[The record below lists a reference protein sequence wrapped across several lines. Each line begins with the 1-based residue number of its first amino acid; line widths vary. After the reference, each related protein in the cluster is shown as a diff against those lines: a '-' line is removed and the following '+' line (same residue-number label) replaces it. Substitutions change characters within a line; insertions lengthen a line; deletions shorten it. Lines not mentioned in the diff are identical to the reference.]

1 MQALSRFSSPNSK
14 RVFVGIS
21 KTIFRSDPWRRGKS
35 YAASVPADSF
45 KPQNG
50 QKRISK
56 QARRA
61 LVEVFVE
68 KYRASHE
75 GKFPTA
81 SVVQQEVGG
90 SFYTVREM
98 VQELEYNC
106 KMSPS
111 NKSETIQLD
120 KTKKVNYL
128 SSDAKKESSFSSR
141 KKAPTMEVVG
151 KIEIDEDPSLKLAKV
166 ERQNHGESMR
176 VQKSNASTFSTDH
189 SEQAEPS
196 LSLKLETAQDTSTS
210 PSGETEIRTDMSATE
225 ILQDKNAQEEVGQME
240 SDKVSKLD
248 EQYSEQPSKYEHEES
263 SPPTANFW
271 GNLKSFADGI
281 INLWKKM

>member
-1 MQALSRFSSPNSK
+1 MQALSRFSSLNSK

-45 KPQNG
+45 KPQKG

-81 SVVQQEVGG
+81 SAVQQEVGG

-128 SSDAKKESSFSSR
+128 SSDAKEESSFSSR

-166 ERQNHGESMR
+166 EGQNHGESMR
-176 VQKSNASTFSTDH
+176 VQKSNASTVC
-189 SEQAEPS
+189 SEQA
-196 LSLKLETAQDTSTS
+196 ETAQDTSSS

-225 ILQDKNAQEEVGQME
+225 ILQDKNAQKEVGQME

-248 EQYSEQPSKYEHEES
+248 EQYSEQPSKYEHGES
-263 SPPTANFW
+263 SPPAANFW